1 MDGDVAA
8 LFDTGFLNVE
18 RSFLVVIKVVQQ
30 CSIDTLGKEIR
41 GKQKDSDHSAPQ
53 EDLR

>member
-8 LFDTGFLNVE
+8 LFDAGFLHVD
-18 RSFLVVIKVVQQ
+18 RSLLVLIKVLQQ
-30 CSIDTLGKEIR
+30 CSIDILGKESR
-41 GKQKDSDHSAPQ
+41 GKQKDSDHSAPH